1 MDPNVNHEVTL
12 IIMYQ
17 YSSAVLN
24 VSYQCKMLIIGE
36 VGEVRSYMETVLP
49 IKFSVNLNP
58 LK

>member
-17 YSSAVLN
+17 YSSAVLS

-36 VGEVRSYMETVLP
+36 VGEVRRYMETVLS
-49 IKFSVNLNP
+49 IKFFVNPNP
-58 LK
+58 LI